1 MDDVARAAYRRFM
14 MNRRPGAKALGLLA
28 ASLVVTGA
36 VLVWIFRR
44 SWTDHDVSDPGVTL

>member
-1 MDDVARAAYRRFM
+1 MDDVARAAYRRIM

>member
-1 MDDVARAAYRRFM
+1 M
-14 MNRRPGAKALGLLA
+14 MNRRPDAKAFGLLA

-44 SWTDHDVSDPGVTL
+44 GWTDHDVSDPGVTL